1 MIDIEKE
8 LDEDFKR
15 LLKHTRHKNLN
26 RVKIIFFISGLIV
39 GATITEIFCLFIK

>member
-15 LLKHTRHKNLN
+15 LLKHTRHRNLN
-26 RVKIIFFISGLIV
+26 RVKVIFFISGLIV
-39 GATITEIFCLFIK
+39 GATITEVLCLFFR

>member
-39 GATITEIFCLFIK
+39 GATITEIFCLFLR

>member
-26 RVKIIFFISGLIV
+26 RTKTIFFISGLIV

>member
-26 RVKIIFFISGLIV
+26 RAKAIFFISGVIV
-39 GATITEIFCLFIK
+39 GATITEIVCLFFK

>member
-26 RVKIIFFISGLIV
+26 RVKIIFFISGLII
-39 GATITEIFCLFIK
+39 GATITEIFCLFLK

>member
-15 LLKHTRHKNLN
+15 LLKHTRHRNLN

-39 GATITEIFCLFIK
+39 GATITEIFCLFFK

>member
-26 RVKIIFFISGLIV
+26 RTKTIFFISGLIV
-39 GATITEIFCLFIK
+39 GATVTEILLLIL

>member
-15 LLKHTRHKNLN
+15 LLKHTLHRNLN
-26 RVKIIFFISGLIV
+26 RVKVIFFISGLIV
-39 GATITEIFCLFIK
+39 GATITEVLCLFFR

>member
-15 LLKHTRHKNLN
+15 LLKYTRHKNLN
-26 RVKIIFFISGLIV
+26 RTKTIFFISGLIV
-39 GATITEIFCLFIK
+39 GATITEILCLFFR